1 VDEILDKV
9 EAGKKMLLIKWKG
22 YNNNNNNNEELTWEP
37 AEIIEADV
45 PAMVKKFEKDYK
57 AREELVAVTQT
68 RRKRQSNEMQN
79 GVADKPHPAERSKAR
94 PHHIRGQLSN
104 DFDRVSEASI
114 QSLLRPKESPAD
126 KQEIELIR
134 DMKARGILFESDDDS
149 DDGPEVPAG

>member
-1 VDEILDKV
+1 
-9 EAGKKMLLIKWKG
+9 LLSLRPEG
-22 YNNNNNNNEELTWEP
+22 R
-37 AEIIEADV
+37 D
-45 PAMVKKFEKDYK
+45 
-57 AREELVAVTQT
+57 
-68 RRKRQSNEMQN
+68 SNETQN

-149 DDGPEVPAG
+149 DDGPEVPAGRTRGHPYHEQVGAVNSDKLHCVERESVGKNILHRLT